1 MNKLFSMEKVA
12 SKLNLFV
19 IMLILFESLKLSAQ
33 NNVPYLE
40 KKVTVQ
46 IINGDADDILKMIS
60 QQGGFTFSYGPQVV
74 AGMKPLTI
82 QAKSKPARE
91 VLNQMF
97 EGQVTYKQK
106 GNHVILV
113 RNVKTNNVVIPSYFL
128 ITGYVVNAQNGDQIP
143 EVSVF
148 EKKSRVSAITNHY
161 GYFTL
166 KVDKKDVGETLLLNI
181 NKANYKD
188 TIYYVKQAGNT
199 HINVTIYPEQLPDSD
214 SMNVA
219 QAKADSL
226 MRVDQMAFV
235 NLLLNNEEEVH
246 NKNIKD
252 TIYRKF
258 QASFVPFIGSNLRL
272 SGNTVNDYSLNVLGG
287 YSMGTRK
294 LEVGGLF
301 NIDRDSVK
309 YVQIAGLFNL
319 AGGHV
324 EGTQLA
330 GLLNYNLKTTNGA
343 EFSGLLNVNLDT
355 VNGAQFAGLMNV
367 NLKSATGFQAA
378 GLMNVNLKH
387 IETVQLAGLM
397 NVSLHGSKGAQIAG
411 LMNVSGGEIHGVQIA
426 GLLNFAT
433 TIHGSQIGFLNF
445 ADSVDGVPIGFLSF
459 VRSGYHQLEVSTN
472 ETFPLNVALR
482 TGVRSFY
489 NIVEA
494 GMRFDSDIPVWYFGY
509 GIGTA
514 ANMGKK
520 WQVDFDLTM
529 SQPLQGNELNYFNP
543 LTKLNVTFEK
553 RFSKYFS
560 LAAGPSLNVLASNL
574 NDPTFNGVLTEI
586 LPSHV
591 MNTQVSGEY
600 KYSSWIG
607 AKVALRFF

>member
-1 MNKLFSMEKVA
+1 MEMSVNKL
-12 SKLNLFV
+12 KLF
-19 IMLILFESLKLSAQ
+19 IAIFILFCGSIHLLAQ
-33 NNVPYLE
+33 NSVPYLE
-40 KKVTVQ
+40 KKVTLQ
-46 IINGDADDILKMIS
+46 TMNASADEVLKIIS

-91 VLNQMF
+91 VLNQIF
-97 EGQVTYKQK
+97 EGKVSYKQK
-106 GNHVILV
+106 GSHVILV
-113 RNVKTNNVVIPSYFL
+113 RNSKANESQAPVYFL
-128 ITGYVVNAQNGDQIP
+128 ITGYIVNGLSGDQI
-143 EVSVF
+143 EEASVY
-148 EKKSRVSAITNHY
+148 EKKTRVSAITNSY

-166 KVDKKDVGETLLLNI
+166 KIDKKDVSEPLLLNI
-181 NKANYKD
+181 NKVNYKD
-188 TIYYVKQAGNT
+188 TVYFIKQAGNT
-199 HINVTIYPEQLPDSD
+199 HINVTIYPELHPDSNLID
-214 SMNVA
+214 SGFVN
-219 QAKADSL
+219 QDSL

-235 NLLLNNEEEVH
+235 NMFLSKEEEVH
-246 NKNIKD
+246 TKNIKD

-258 QASFVPFIGSNLRL
+258 QISFVPFIGSNLKV

-309 YVQIAGLFNL
+309 HVQFAGLFNMV
-319 AGGHV
+319 GGHV
-324 EGTQLA
+324 EGAQFA
-330 GLLNYNLKTTNGA
+330 GLFNYNLKSTVGA
-343 EFSGLLNVNLDT
+343 QFAGLMNVNIDT
-355 VNGAQFAGLMNV
+355 TSGAQFAGLMNV
-367 NLKSATGFQAA
+367 NLKSTSGFQAA
-378 GLMNVNLKH
+378 GLMNVNLKPV
-387 IETVQLAGLM
+387 ETVQVAGLM
-397 NVSLHGSKGAQIAG
+397 NVSLHGSKGAQLAG
-411 LMNVSGGEIHGVQIA
+411 LMNVCGGEIHGAQIS

-433 TIHGSQIGFLNF
+433 KVHGSQIGVFNF
-445 ADSVDGVPIGFLSF
+445 ADSVDGVPIGLLSF
-459 VRSGYHQLEVSTN
+459 VRSGYHELEVSSN

-514 ANMGKK
+514 ANIGKK
-520 WQVDFDLTM
+520 WMIDFDLSM

-553 RFSKYFS
+553 RLSKYFS

-574 NDPTFNGVLTEI
+574 NDPTFNSVLSEI
-586 LPSHV
+586 PPSHV
-591 MNTQVSGEY
+591 MNTRISGDY
-600 KYSSWIG
+600 KYSSWVG